1 MGQTM
6 VEKIVSR
13 QVGRSVRPGE
23 LIERLPIG

>member
-13 QVGRSVRPGE
+13 QVGHTVHVGE
-23 LIERLPIG
+23 RKSNVCR